1 MSTQIVIDDD
11 LHSEILKVKQKL
23 VRDGCGNPS
32 YSNAIRTMLDMP
44 HINGKGRFDTCGGA
58 KSRKG
63 LKVEQPSFKQNTS
76 ERQFEENID
85 IS

>member
-1 MSTQIVIDDD
+1 MSTQIVIDEE
-11 LHSEILKVKQKL
+11 LYQEILKTKQKIE
-23 VRDGCGNPS
+23 REGCINPS

-44 HINGKGRFDTCGGA
+44 HINGKGRFDTCGGS

-63 LKVEQPSFKQNTS
+63 IKIEQPDFKTH
-76 ERQFEENID
+76 EREFEENID